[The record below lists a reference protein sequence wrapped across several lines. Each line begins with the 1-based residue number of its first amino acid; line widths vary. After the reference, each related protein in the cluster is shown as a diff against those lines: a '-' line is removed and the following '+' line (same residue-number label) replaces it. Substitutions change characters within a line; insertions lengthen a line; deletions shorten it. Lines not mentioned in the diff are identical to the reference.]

1 MGLWRNRGYVWE
13 YLQHF
18 GDKKPAVFFWMIS
31 TRIISSDP
39 RPEILLWQ
47 SISGIHA
54 HILSELHDPC
64 HPRIFSCTMRWF
76 WRQGRYDIFCSS
88 ISWYVCNVA
97 HTMTYGMYGLTQV
110 VTYLCCH
117 DEDLNCHIGQFFPPR
132 TEVHLDQSKCQLKWS
147 NSAPEI
153 HGQPHVPR
161 TQTHTHTLCE
171 PAQSKCIW
179 RFHKSNFI
187 QKFTGEMP
195 APRMSPERRHTLC
208 ASLRGRNA
216 RGNFTRATLY
226 RNLKEKCL
234 CPEWTQN
241 ADTHF
246 VQACAVERHLETLQE
261 PLYTNIYR

>member
-161 TQTHTHTLCE
+161 TQTHTHTLC
-171 PAQSKCIW
+171 
-179 RFHKSNFI
+179 
-187 QKFTGEMP
+187 
-195 APRMSPERRHTLC
+195 
-208 ASLRGRNA
+208 ASLRNRNA
-216 RGNFTRATLY
+216 FGDFTRATLY
-226 RNLKEKCL
+226 RNLQEKCPR
-234 CPEWTQN
+234 PEWAQN

-246 VQACAVERHLETLQE
+246 VRACAVEMHVEILQE
-261 PLYTNIYR
+261 PLYTEI